1 MELFRGS
8 TMTEIQRELDDFYR
22 PQVHKWGRNK
32 HRWIT
37 DFMAREM
44 VLSWCQENAVDKDI
58 LDLGCGE
65 GYFSRMIAKYAH
77 YILGIDLSDSMI
89 DLAKRQTKDF
99 QNVSFLRGNVCELQQ
114 YIEQESFDI
123 CVSNFVLNNVPSEF
137 DIQRFF
143 NSIFFALRH
152 RGKFC
157 VSFPHPCFMLYN
169 ADNEYIH
176 YNSDSSFDYFVDR
189 NKSFRGYA
197 SLVNDEGIYNERVN
211 FINFHHTLSDV
222 LNPIFT
228 AGLHIVQICEPSPME
243 VLPKEIFNLSKI
255 KNVPY
260 YLLIFGKK
268 G

>member
-1 MELFRGS
+1 
-8 TMTEIQRELDDFYR
+8 MTEIKRELNNFYR
-22 PQVHKWGRNK
+22 FQVQKWGRNR

-44 VLSWCQENAVDKDI
+44 VFSWCKESASGKNV

-65 GYFSRMIAKYAH
+65 GYFSRMVAQYAH
-77 YILGIDLSDSMI
+77 SVLGIDLSDSMV
-89 DLAKRQTKDF
+89 DLAERQTASF
-99 QNVSFLRGNVCELQQ
+99 QNVSFLRGDVCELQE

-123 CVSNFVLNNVPSEF
+123 CVSNFVLNNIPSEL

-143 NSIFFALRH
+143 SSIFFVLRR

-176 YNSDSSFDYFVDR
+176 YDSDDSFDYFVDR
-189 NKSFRGYA
+189 NNLFRGYA
-197 SLVNDEGIYNERVN
+197 SLVNNEGIYNERVD

-222 LNPIFT
+222 LNSIFK
-228 AGLHIVQICEPSPME
+228 AGLHVVEICEPSPMD

-260 YLLIFGKK
+260 YLLIFGEKR
-268 G
+268 